1 MTSYIY
7 ISVFSI
13 LIILLFFLP
22 LSIFMSGRV
31 SRMLNKN
38 REENQPKKKW
48 LARLVFITLML
59 IPTWDVI
66 VGSINLNLLCVHKGG
81 SYVNEKV
88 YVDGF
93 LFKTDRSSTKKL
105 LADYGFKFI
114 EDIERN
120 YYGDKYVRYSLKN
133 GVVEKKYV
141 TQLKSEYEQKSEV
154 GVKLSSFPSLFNK
167 GIKLS
172 EHYIRE
178 IKTGKKLGGYKEYYF
193 KLGWMDQIFLSGF
206 QGGAVYCEETPYG
219 SKKSPLYNFNLDTL
233 YPQKE

>member
-13 LIILLFFLP
+13 LIILFFFLP
-22 LSIFMSGRV
+22 LSIFISGRV

-48 LARLVFITLML
+48 LARLVFISLML

-66 VGSINLNLLCVHKGG
+66 VGSINLNLLCVYKGG
-81 SYVNEKV
+81 AYVNEKV

-93 LFKTDRSSTKKL
+93 LFKTDRLSTKKL

-133 GVVEKKYV
+133 GVVEKQYV
-141 TQLKSEYEQKSEV
+141 TQLKSEYERSSKV
-154 GVKLSSFPSLFNK
+154 GKKITRFENPFNVD
-167 GIKLS
+167 IALS
-172 EHYIRE
+172 EMYVKN
-178 IKTGKKLGGYKEYYF
+178 IKTEQKIGGYKEYYF
-193 KLGWMDQIFLSGF
+193 GLGWIEKIFYSGF
-206 QGGAVYCEETPYG
+206 PGSSVYCNETPYG
-219 SKKSPLYNFNLDTL
+219 SKKRPLYNFNLDTL
-233 YPQKE
+233 YPRKE